1 MSVTEPEGTATPW
14 PSDQLRDALGLG
26 APELIQ
32 GLPRVADERCV
43 NVGLTSQ
50 HDQVDVKAVGVEDSS
65 TIRTPVVARRSG
77 NVLAAEREPW
87 IAIDPQ
93 P

>member
-14 PSDQLRDALGLG
+14 PSDQLRDELRLG
-26 APELIQ
+26 APELVQ

-50 HDQVDVKAVGVEDSS
+50 HDQVDVKAVGVEDL
-65 TIRTPVVARRSG
+65 IYDQDARSG
-77 NVLAAEREPW
+77 AQIRQRPRR
-87 IAIDPQ
+87 
-93 P
+93 